1 MQLLGTTDAGGGRQ
15 VVLES
20 LAAVAQILS
29 LGVAVVE
36 PQRWFGPTDVRL
48 GRVGPNGVEMGGGT
62 YASVELKLGL
72 ASQRSSTRMPSVL
85 ILMHGGPWGITEDAA
100 TWMTRV
106 RLGGSYRFRVPP
118 GTYSM
123 AALYIA
129 AHTQQHR
136 PPALLAIG
144 ESFSEVV
151 IGDRRSVS
159 LPGRTP
165 TTAHVAAIAK
175 APESQKL
182 FVIPRSEVAVGDR
195 RSVSLPGRAPT
206 TAHVAAIAKAP
217 EPLRSF
223 VIPQGGLS
231 TVYTA
236 KDSLYQCV
244 AREATPPNDRCRN
257 SQRGALVCATHKELV
272 VEA

>member
-1 MQLLGTTDAGGGRQ
+1 M
-15 VVLES
+15 VLES
-20 LAAVAQILS
+20 LAAVAQILD

-36 PQRWFGPTDVRL
+36 PQRWLRPTDVQL

-62 YASVELKLGL
+62 YASVGLKLGL
-72 ASQRSSTRMPSVL
+72 ASHRSPTQMPSVL

-106 RLGGSYRFRVPP
+106 RLGGWYRFHVPP

-129 AHTQQHR
+129 AHTQQHI
-136 PPALLAIG
+136 PPALLAVG

-151 IGDRRSVS
+151 I
-159 LPGRTP
+159 
-165 TTAHVAAIAK
+165 
-175 APESQKL
+175 
-182 FVIPRSEVAVGDR
+182 GDR

-206 TAHVAAIAKAP
+206 TAHVAAIAKTPESQKLFKIPRPQIAVGDGRSLSPPGRAPTTAHAAAIAKAP
-217 EPLRSF
+217 EPPRSF
-223 VIPQGGLS
+223 VIPEGALS
-231 TVYTA
+231 EVYAA

-244 AREATPPNDRCRN
+244 ARRVAPPNDRCRN
-257 SQRGALVCATHKELV
+257 SQRGALVCDTHKELA
-272 VEA
+272 VEAKVSERPTTPS